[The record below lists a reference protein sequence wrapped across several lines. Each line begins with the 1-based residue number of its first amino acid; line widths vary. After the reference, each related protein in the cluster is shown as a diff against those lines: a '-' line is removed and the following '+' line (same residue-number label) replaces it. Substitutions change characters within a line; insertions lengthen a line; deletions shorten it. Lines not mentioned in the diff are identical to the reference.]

1 MENASKALLIAG
13 GVLLMIMILTFS
25 TYMFRKFGSQTA
37 EFYENMSDT
46 EIYEFNQKFFKYETK
61 NNQTIGTHDVVSVIN
76 IAKDA
81 NKREIAPVV
90 IDVKLILDGSTLTL
104 ENLDDAYLEKML
116 SDELKSDNEKA
127 KYTCKVEYA
136 ENSNYVGYIEIQKN
150 P

>member
-13 GVLLMIMILTFS
+13 GMLLMIMILTFS

-37 EFYENMSDT
+37 EFYKNMSDT

-61 NNQTIGTHDVVSVIN
+61 NDQTIGTHEVVSVIN
-76 IAKDA
+76 LAKDA
-81 NKREIAPVV
+81 YKRELAPV
-90 IDVKLILDGSTLTL
+90 IIEVKLNGNILNL
-104 ENLDDAYLEKML
+104 ESIDDSYLEKML

-136 ENSNYVGYIEIQKN
+136 ENSNYVGRIEIQKN